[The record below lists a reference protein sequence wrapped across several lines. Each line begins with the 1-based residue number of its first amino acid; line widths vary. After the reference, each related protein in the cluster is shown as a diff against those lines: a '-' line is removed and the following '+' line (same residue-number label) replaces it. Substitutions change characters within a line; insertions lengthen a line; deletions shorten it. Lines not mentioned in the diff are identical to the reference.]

1 MKKLLL
7 FALLPLLLMKPL
19 LAQQDSYFEV
29 SKNLEIFTNLYKQID
44 LNYVDGIH
52 PSQMMKTG
60 IDAMLITLDPY
71 TVYITEGDV
80 EDYRFMT
87 TGEYGGIGAV
97 FHLRDGIP
105 ELSELHPG
113 FPADQAGL
121 VPGDRILQING
132 NPTRGRS
139 LDEISSILHGQPGTS
154 VSLEVQK
161 VSGKA
166 PLTLNVTRQKI
177 KTENIPYY
185 GMLGEGIAYIKM
197 NAFTQN
203 AASELQSA
211 YQKMKNQQEIKGLII
226 DLRGNGGG
234 LMLEAVKICNLFLE
248 KDQVIVSTKG
258 KMPST
263 NASYKTQA
271 QPLEKELPL
280 AVLIDHK
287 SASASEIVSGALQDL
302 DRAVIIGTRSFG
314 KGLVQNVFPLS
325 YNAQVKITTAKYYIP
340 SGRCIQA
347 IDYSHKDE
355 FGRAG
360 ALPDSLSNLFKTR
373 KGRPVRDG
381 GGIEPDIY
389 TQENGPALITR
400 ALMRNFKIFD
410 FATQYRLSNPSPPDT
425 TGFRIDDALYQDFKA
440 YLSKEDFSY
449 DSRTE
454 DGIRALEKAAEAE
467 GYADALSDYIL
478 QVRKELLDRKA
489 ADLDMHREEIARA
502 LRLEIISR
510 YYYETGKVVSALSDD
525 PDILKAR
532 EVLLD
537 PDRLAAV
544 FSVK

>member
-7 FALLPLLLMKPL
+7 SLLLAFLML
-19 LAQQDSYFEV
+19 NHLHAQEDSYFEV
-29 SKNLEIFTNLYKQID
+29 SKNLEIFTNLYKQVD
-44 LNYVDGIH
+44 LNYVDGVQ
-52 PSQMMKTG
+52 PSKMMKTG
-60 IDAMLITLDPY
+60 IDAMLKTLDPY

-113 FPADQAGL
+113 YPADKAGL
-121 VPGDRILQING
+121 VPGDRILSIND
-132 NPTRGRS
+132 NPTEGRTQ
-139 LDEISSILHGQPGTS
+139 DEISSILHGQPGTE
-154 VSLEVQK
+154 VRLEVKK
-161 VSGKA
+161 VDAETPVK
-166 PLTLNVTRQKI
+166 LKVTRQKI

-185 GMLGEGIAYIKM
+185 GMIGDGLAYIKM

-203 AASELQSA
+203 AASELQA
-211 YQKMKNQQEIKGLII
+211 AFQQMKKEGEVKGLII

-234 LMLEAVKICNLFLE
+234 LLMEAVKICNLFLE
-248 KDQVIVSTKG
+248 KDQLIVSTKG
-258 KMPST
+258 KMPAT
-263 NASYKTQA
+263 NAAYKTQA

-360 ALPDSLSNLFKTR
+360 VLPDSLTNEFKTR
-373 KGRPVRDG
+373 KGRLVRDG

-389 TQENGPALITR
+389 TQEGGPALITR
-400 ALMRNFKIFD
+400 ALLHNFKIFD
-410 FATQYRLSNPSPPDT
+410 FATQYRLNNPIPPDT
-425 TGFRIDDALYQDFKA
+425 VKFRVDDKIFQDFKTFLA
-440 YLSKEDFSY
+440 ARDFSY
-449 DSRTE
+449 DTRTE
-454 DGIRALEKAAEAE
+454 DRIRSLELAAGEE
-467 GYADALSDYIL
+467 GYADALKDYIV
-478 QVRKELLDRKA
+478 QVRKELHDRKS
-489 ADLDMHREEIARA
+489 ADLDIHRDEIARA

-510 YYYETGKVVSALSDD
+510 YHYETGKVVSALSDD
-525 PDILKAR
+525 PDILKAK

-537 PDRLAAV
+537 PQRLAAV
-544 FSVK
+544 FEVK